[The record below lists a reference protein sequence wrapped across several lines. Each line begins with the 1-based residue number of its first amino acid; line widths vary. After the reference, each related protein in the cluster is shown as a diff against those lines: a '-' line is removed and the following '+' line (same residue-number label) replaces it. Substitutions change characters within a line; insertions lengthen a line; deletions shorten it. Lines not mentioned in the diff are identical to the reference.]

1 MSDSLKKYAEELL
14 RVASAIEKD
23 AAEVTQFV
31 CNKCNHTASLSKINN
46 TRNEIAK
53 TAGAEVTVSEINVN
67 DTISCPACEGTMS
80 YQATEESNSYYFDPD
95 KQATHDEKN
104 ETPAEEAKETP
115 AEEKKEKEEGKEL
128 PMKAAS
134 IDYDALEYYT
144 KG

>member
-31 CNKCNHTASLSKINN
+31 CNKCNHTASLSKINGI
-46 TRNEIAK
+46 RGQVAK
-53 TAGAEVTVSEINVN
+53 TAGAEVTVSEITVN
-67 DTISCPACEGTMS
+67 DSISCPACEGTMS
-80 YQATEESNSYYFDPD
+80 YQATEESNSYYFDPA
-95 KQATHDEKN
+95 KQADEKT